1 MTSVL
6 GEIKGNRAD
15 SVALLSRLY
24 SKSSNL
30 IVGAKLQ
37 NDILANVDLLVT
49 SLTAKGNGRGAS
61 CRILA
66 SIVTSLHKSPEVEG
80 RLHTVIDRLSA
91 LLESASTSHDES
103 EAFIVLLEAL
113 FNSESEEIISRLNKI
128 IPKLTACACRLCERE
143 NTMLFGFSA
152 LSVFA
157 ESRSRMLLNP
167 SAGSIRKACLQS
179 IDHPTNYSSAAHV
192 LALQN
197 STETPENWM
206 INWCSISAEC
216 VRVVQLLGVKIN
228 IDKAIMAKIIPM
240 IPSNGKI
247 MKLHGSRKA
256 LAVERALRG
265 FCATLTEVRYSSSL
279 DSVRVEK

>member
-6 GEIKGNRAD
+6 SEVKGNRAD
-15 SVALLSRLY
+15 SIALLSRLY
-24 SKSSNL
+24 SKSSNVIL
-30 IVGAKLQ
+30 GAKLH
-37 NDILANVDLLVT
+37 NDILANVDLLIT
-49 SLTAKGNGRGAS
+49 SLTNKGTGRGTS

-80 RLHTVIDRLSA
+80 RLYTIIDRLSA
-91 LLESASTSHDES
+91 LLESVSTSRDES
-103 EAFIVLLEAL
+103 EAFILLLEAL
-113 FNSESEEIISRLNKI
+113 FDSGSEEVITRLNKI

-143 NTMLFGFSA
+143 SSMSYGFSA

-167 SAGSIRKACLQS
+167 SAGSIRKACLQA

-206 INWCSISAEC
+206 INWCNVSAEC
-216 VRVVQLLGVKIN
+216 VRVVQLLGVRIN
-228 IDKAIMAKIIPM
+228 IDKGIMSKVIPM
-240 IPSNGKI
+240 IPTNTKI
-247 MKLHGSRKA
+247 LKLHGSRKA
-256 LAVERALRG
+256 LAIERALRG
-265 FCATLTEVRYSSSL
+265 FCATLTEVSTFSL
-279 DSVRVEK
+279 S